1 MIHNKTM
8 KPKMMKK
15 SFLIVLLICMA
26 VLGAKAQNLNGRL
39 ADENG
44 EPVAFANMTLKM
56 AANDSLV
63 AGLTS
68 DENGAFSIDVKEGR
82 YILTAS
88 AIGYERLTIRCGA
101 TNLGTLVMP
110 KTTEQLDEVVVE
122 GSRVTEEAGRFVV
135 LPDPKE
141 AEVSG
146 RGLTLLDMQQLPGLE
161 VDVALQK
168 ITIDGGT
175 PILQIN
181 GKEVPLNRFIN
192 VRPEQILRIEY
203 SNDPGIRYLDRNVSG
218 VINLVLKESDD
229 GGNVMARVQSAFT
242 TGFVDGYLMAAHHK
256 GKSEFSLQ
264 YNLSHRNYKNVP
276 YEMIDS
282 YIAEERTVERNMEMN
297 SPFNY
302 ITHNITGEYTYQPND
317 STMFVATL
325 RDYIDNNHWFGTGTI
340 TETEN
345 GTTIQMGMNKQSDR
359 KGNSPML
366 DLFFTHKLR
375 NRQKIELNMVGQ
387 YSQSDYYNNLIYRDS
402 ENEWE
407 YPTKVINN
415 GYAVSGEAVYSKQFN
430 RSEARIG
437 LQYQHNFAS
446 NDYVIYETQTERT
459 KDNTYLYCGIG
470 GSISNNVMYSLGTGV
485 KLFTVADGIDTRRY
499 VRNLSTALL
508 FWRISNSWSLT
519 ATTYFVP
526 SLPSLSDLSPV
537 LQRVDDVEAIRGNDA
552 LKPSNTMNSTLR
564 LQYNN
569 KGWFAGMTG
578 SYYRNFS
585 PTVRLYQ
592 YVPELDLFVGTPQNT
607 DYYQRFQLKA
617 EVGVKQLFDR
627 LNITLNG
634 KLKKE
639 EAKGEEFYH
648 DNLNFS
654 SGINAQFV
662 WKQLVV
668 GCNFDFL
675 PDKSLFG
682 EEISIGEMSQSIY
695 VEYNWKSLN
704 ASLAWHCPF
713 NKKGFMYQT
722 SGLSAV
728 HPYCHTNWTSDN
740 GNMVVLGLTWKF
752 NYGKAFNKGQK
763 TLWNGGYD
771 DGMVK

>member
-1 MIHNKTM
+1 MAKKT
-8 KPKMMKK
+8 
-15 SFLIVLLICMA
+15 FFTALLVCMV
-26 VLGAKAQNLNGRL
+26 VLGAKAQNISGRL
-39 ADENG
+39 ADEDNN
-44 EPVAFANMTLKM
+44 PVAFANIVLKQ
-56 AANDSLV
+56 AQNDSLV

-68 DENGAFSIDVKEGR
+68 DENGAFFVDVMEGK

-88 AIGYERLTIRCGA
+88 AIGYERLTVRCGA
-101 TNLGTLVMP
+101 TALGTLLMP
-110 KTTEQLDEVVVE
+110 KTSEQLDEVVVE

-387 YSQSDYYNNLIYRDS
+387 YSQSDYYNNLIYSDS

-446 NDYVIYETQTERT
+446 NDYVIYETQTEMT

-578 SYYRNFS
+578 SYFRNFS

>member
-1 MIHNKTM
+1 
-8 KPKMMKK
+8 MMKK

-68 DENGAFSIDVKEGR
+68 DENGNFSIDVKNGR

-101 TNLGTLVMP
+101 TALGTLVMP
-110 KTTEQLDEVVVE
+110 KTTKELDEVVVE
-122 GSRVTEEAGRFVV
+122 GSRITEEAGRFVV

-325 RDYIDNNHWFGTGTI
+325 RDYIDNNHWYGTGTI

-415 GYAVSGEAVYSKQFN
+415 GFAVSGEAVYSKQFN

-446 NDYVIYETQTERT
+446 NDYVIYETQTEMT

-578 SYYRNFS
+578 SYFRNFS

>member
-1 MIHNKTM
+1 MEKRTL
-8 KPKMMKK
+8 
-15 SFLIVLLICMA
+15 FVALLVFIA
-26 VLGAKAQNLNGRL
+26 VLGAMAQNISGRL
-39 ADENG
+39 ADEDNN
-44 EPVAFANMTLKM
+44 PVAFANIVLKQ
-56 AANDSLV
+56 AHNDSLV

-68 DENGAFSIDVKEGR
+68 DESGAFSVDVKEGK

-88 AIGYERLTIRCGA
+88 AIGYERLTVRCGA
-101 TNLGTLVMP
+101 TALGTLLMP
-110 KTTEQLDEVVVE
+110 KTTKELDEVVVE

-161 VDVALQK
+161 VDVAMQN

-203 SNDPGIRYLDRNVSG
+203 SNDPGIRYLDRNASG
-218 VINLVLKESDD
+218 IINLVLKESDD
-229 GGNVMARVQSAFT
+229 GGNVMARIQSAFT

-276 YEMIDS
+276 YEMTDS
-282 YIAEERTVERNMEMN
+282 YLAEERTVERYQEMN
-297 SPFNY
+297 FPFNY

-345 GTTIQMGMNKQSDR
+345 GTTTQLDMNKQTDR
-359 KGNSPML
+359 KGNSPTL
-366 DLFFTHKLR
+366 DLFFTHKMR

-402 ENEWE
+402 ESEWE
-407 YPTKVINN
+407 YPTKVMNN
-415 GYAVSGEAVYSKQFN
+415 GYAISGEAVYGKQLKKAEV
-430 RSEARIG
+430 RVG

-446 NDYVIYETQTERT
+446 NDYVVYETQTEMT
-459 KDNTYLYCGIG
+459 KDNTYLYT
-470 GSISNNVMYSLGTGV
+470 SIDGNLSDNVMYSLGTGV
-485 KLFTVADGIDTRRY
+485 KLFTVTDGIDTRHY
-499 VRNLSTALL
+499 VRNLSTARL
-508 FWRISNSWSLT
+508 FWRINQHWSIN
-519 ATTYFVP
+519 ANARFIPY
-526 SLPSLSDLSPV
+526 LPSLSELSPV
-537 LQRVDDVEAIRGNDA
+537 LQRVDDVEAIQGNES
-552 LKPSNTMNSTLR
+552 LRPYNTLNGSLR
-564 LQYNN
+564 LRYNN
-569 KGWFAGMTG
+569 KGWFASVIP

-592 YVPELDLFVGTPQNT
+592 YDPELDLFVGTPYNT

-654 SGINAQFV
+654 SGIKAQFV

-668 GCNFDFL
+668 GCDFDFT
-675 PDKSLFG
+675 PEWYLFG
-682 EEISIGEMSQSIY
+682 EDLSGGEMSQSIY

-704 ASLAWHCPF
+704 ASVVWHCPF
-713 NKKGFMYQT
+713 NKKGYMYQT
-722 SGLSAV
+722 SNLSAV
-728 HPYCHTNWTSDN
+728 HPYTHTNWTTDN
-740 GNMVVLGLTWKF
+740 GNMVVLSLTWKF

>member
-1 MIHNKTM
+1 MQ
-8 KPKMMKK
+8 
-15 SFLIVLLICMA
+15 
-26 VLGAKAQNLNGRL
+26 AQNLNGRL

-68 DENGAFSIDVKEGR
+68 DENGNFSIDVKNGR

-101 TNLGTLVMP
+101 TALGTLVMP
-110 KTTEQLDEVVVE
+110 KTTKELDEVVVE
-122 GSRVTEEAGRFVV
+122 GSRITEEAGRFVV

-430 RSEARIG
+430 RTEARIG

-446 NDYVIYETQTERT
+446 NDYVIYETQTEMT

-578 SYYRNFS
+578 SYFRNFS

-752 NYGKAFNKGQK
+752 NYGKAFNKSQK

>member
-1 MIHNKTM
+1 
-8 KPKMMKK
+8 MMKK

>member
-1 MIHNKTM
+1 M

-44 EPVAFANMTLKM
+44 EPVAFANIVLKQVQ
-56 AANDSLV
+56 NDSLV

-68 DENGAFSIDVKEGR
+68 DENGSFSVDVKEGR

-88 AIGYERLTIRCGA
+88 AIGYERLTICCGA

-282 YIAEERTVERNMEMN
+282 YIAEERTVERNMKMN

-325 RDYIDNNHWFGTGTI
+325 RDYISTNHWFGTGAI

-345 GTTIQMGMNKQSDR
+345 GKTTLLDYNKLNENI
-359 KGNSPML
+359 GNSPTL
-366 DLFFTHKLR
+366 DLFFTHKMR
-375 NRQKIELNMVGQ
+375 NKQKIELNIVGQ
-387 YSQSDYYNNLIYRDS
+387 YSHSDYYNKLTYEDS
-402 ENEWE
+402 VSEWE

-415 GYAVSGEAVYSKQFN
+415 GYAISGEAVYSKQFN

-446 NDYVIYETQTERT
+446 NDYVIYETQTEMT

-470 GSISNNVMYSLGTGV
+470 GSISNNLMYSLGTGV
-485 KLFTVADGIDTRRY
+485 KLFSVTDGIYTKRY

-519 ATTYFVP
+519 ASTNFVP
-526 SLPSLSDLSPV
+526 YLPSLSDLSPV
-537 LQRVDDVEAIRGNDA
+537 LQRVDDVEAIRGNDL
-552 LKPSNTMNSTLR
+552 LKPTNTMYSTLR

-578 SYYRNFS
+578 SYFRNFS

-592 YVPELDLFVGTPQNT
+592 YDPDLDLFVGTPQNT

-617 EVGVKQLFDR
+617 EVGVKQLFNR

-639 EAKGEEFYH
+639 ETKGEEFYH
-648 DNLNFS
+648 DNLNFT
-654 SGINAQFV
+654 SGIKAQFV

-668 GCNFDFL
+668 GCDFDFT
-675 PDKSLFG
+675 PEWSLYG
-682 EEISIGEMSQSIY
+682 EDLSRGEMSQSIY
-695 VEYNWKSLN
+695 AEYNWKNLN
-704 ASLAWHCPF
+704 ASVVWHCPF

>member
-1 MIHNKTM
+1 MAKKT
-8 KPKMMKK
+8 
-15 SFLIVLLICMA
+15 FFTALLVCMV
-26 VLGAKAQNLNGRL
+26 VLGAKAQNISGRL
-39 ADENG
+39 ADEDNN
-44 EPVAFANMTLKM
+44 PVAFANIVLKQ
-56 AANDSLV
+56 AQNDSLV

-68 DENGAFSIDVKEGR
+68 DENGAFFVDVMEGK

-88 AIGYERLTIRCGA
+88 AIGYERLTVRCGA
-101 TNLGTLVMP
+101 TALGTLLMP
-110 KTTEQLDEVVVE
+110 KTSEQLDEVVVE

-446 NDYVIYETQTERT
+446 NDYVIYETQTEMT

-578 SYYRNFS
+578 SYFRNFS

>member
-1 MIHNKTM
+1 MAKKT
-8 KPKMMKK
+8 
-15 SFLIVLLICMA
+15 FFTALLVCMV
-26 VLGAKAQNLNGRL
+26 VLGAKAQNISGRL
-39 ADENG
+39 ADEDNN
-44 EPVAFANMTLKM
+44 PVAFANIVLKQ
-56 AANDSLV
+56 AQNDSLV

-68 DENGAFSIDVKEGR
+68 DENGAFFVDVMEGK

-88 AIGYERLTIRCGA
+88 AIGYERLTVRCGA
-101 TNLGTLVMP
+101 TALGTLLMP
-110 KTTEQLDEVVVE
+110 KTSEQLDEVVVE

-282 YIAEERTVERNMEMN
+282 YIAEERTVERSQELS

-387 YSQSDYYNNLIYRDS
+387 YSQSDYYNNLIYSDS

-446 NDYVIYETQTERT
+446 NDYVIYETQTEMT

-578 SYYRNFS
+578 SYFRNFS

>member
-1 MIHNKTM
+1 MNTKATRFYTLLAFLLMAGGVTM
-8 KPKMMKK
+8 Q
-15 SFLIVLLICMA
+15 
-26 VLGAKAQNLNGRL
+26 AQNLNGRL

-44 EPVAFANMTLKM
+44 EPVAFANMTLKL

-68 DENGAFSIDVKEGR
+68 DENGNFSIDVKNGR

-88 AIGYERLTIRCGA
+88 AIGYERLTVRCGA
-101 TNLGTLVMP
+101 TALGTLLMP
-110 KTTEQLDEVVVE
+110 KTSEQLDEVVVE

-430 RSEARIG
+430 RTEARIG

-446 NDYVIYETQTERT
+446 NDYVIYETQTEMT

-578 SYYRNFS
+578 SYFRNFS

-682 EEISIGEMSQSIY
+682 EVISIGEMSQSIY
-695 VEYNWKSLN
+695 AEYNWKSLN

-752 NYGKAFNKGQK
+752 NYGKAFNKSQK

>member
-15 SFLIVLLICMA
+15 SFLTAMLVCMA
-26 VLGAKAQNLNGRL
+26 VLGAKAQNITGRL
-39 ADENG
+39 ADEDNN
-44 EPVAFANMTLKM
+44 PVAFANIVLKQ
-56 AANDSLV
+56 AQNDSLV

-101 TNLGTLVMP
+101 TALGTLVMP
-110 KTTEQLDEVVVE
+110 KTTKELDEVVVE
-122 GSRVTEEAGRFVV
+122 GSRITEEAGRFVV

-446 NDYVIYETQTERT
+446 NDYVIYETQTEMT

-578 SYYRNFS
+578 SYFRNFS

>member
-15 SFLIVLLICMA
+15 SFLTALLILTA

-110 KTTEQLDEVVVE
+110 KTTKQLDEVVVE

-345 GTTIQMGMNKQSDR
+345 GTTIQMGMNKQSER

-446 NDYVIYETQTERT
+446 NDYVIYETQTEMT

-578 SYYRNFS
+578 SYFRNFS

-682 EEISIGEMSQSIY
+682 EEITIGEMSQSIY

>member
-1 MIHNKTM
+1 MG
-8 KPKMMKK
+8 KK
-15 SFLIVLLICMA
+15 SFLVALLVCMA
-26 VLGAKAQNLNGRL
+26 VLGAKAQNISGRL
-39 ADENG
+39 ADEDNN
-44 EPVAFANMTLKM
+44 PVAFANIVLKQ
-56 AANDSLV
+56 AQNDSLV

-68 DENGAFSIDVKEGR
+68 DENGTFSVDVKEGK

-88 AIGYERLTIRCGA
+88 AIGYERLTVRCGA
-101 TNLGTLVMP
+101 TALGTLLMP

-122 GSRVTEEAGRFVV
+122 ASRVTEEAGRFVV

-161 VDVALQK
+161 VDVAMQN

-203 SNDPGIRYLDRNVSG
+203 SNNPGIRYLDRNASG
-218 VINLVLKESDD
+218 IINLVLKESDD
-229 GGNVMARVQSAFT
+229 GGNVMARIQSAFT

-264 YNLSHRNYKNVP
+264 YNLSHRSYKNVP
-276 YEMIDS
+276 YEMSDS
-282 YIAEERTVERNMEMN
+282 YLAEERTVERYQEMN
-297 SPFNY
+297 FPFNY

-340 TETEN
+340 TETES
-345 GTTIQMGMNKQSDR
+345 GTTTQMDMNKQTDR
-359 KGNSPML
+359 KGNSPTL
-366 DLFFTHKLR
+366 DLFFTHKMR

-407 YPTKVINN
+407 YPTKVINK
-415 GYAVSGEAVYSKQFN
+415 GYAIGGEAVYSKQFN
-430 RSEARIG
+430 KAEARIG

-446 NDYVIYETQTERT
+446 NDYVIYETQTEMT
-459 KDNTYLYCGIG
+459 KDNTYLYT
-470 GSISNNVMYSLGTGV
+470 SIDGNLGDNMMYSLGTGA
-485 KLFTVADGIDTRRY
+485 KLFSVTDGINTKSY
-499 VRNLSTALL
+499 LRNLSMAGI
-508 FWRISNSWSLT
+508 FWRINNSWSLT
-519 ATTYFVP
+519 ANTEFTPY
-526 SLPSLSDLSPV
+526 LPSLSDLSPV
-537 LQRVDDVEAIRGNDA
+537 LQRVDDLEAVVGNEA
-552 LKPSNTMNSTLR
+552 LRPYNTLFNGLLLR
-564 LQYNN
+564 YKHS
-569 KGWFAGMTG
+569 KGWFANTTF
-578 SYYRNFS
+578 SYYRNFTPS
-585 PTVRLYQ
+585 VRLYH
-592 YVPELDLFVGTPQNT
+592 YDPDLGLFVGTRQNT

-617 EVGVKQLFDR
+617 EVGVKQLFNR
-627 LNITLNG
+627 LNITMYG

-654 SGINAQFV
+654 SGIKTQFV
-662 WKQLVV
+662 WKQLMV

-675 PDKSLFG
+675 PEKTLFG
-682 EEISIGEMSQSIY
+682 EDISIKEMSQSIY
-695 VEYNWKSLN
+695 AEYNWKNLN
-704 ASLAWHCPF
+704 ASVVWHCPF
-713 NKKGFMYQT
+713 NKKGYMYQT
-722 SGLSAV
+722 SNLSAV
-728 HPYCHTNWTSDN
+728 HPYTHTNWTSDN

>member
-1 MIHNKTM
+1 MQ
-8 KPKMMKK
+8 
-15 SFLIVLLICMA
+15 
-26 VLGAKAQNLNGRL
+26 AQNLNGRL

-44 EPVAFANMTLKM
+44 EPVAFANMTLKL

-68 DENGAFSIDVKEGR
+68 DENGNFSIDVKNGR

-88 AIGYERLTIRCGA
+88 AIGYERLTVRCGA
-101 TNLGTLVMP
+101 TALGTLLMP
-110 KTTEQLDEVVVE
+110 KTSEQLDEVVVE

-430 RSEARIG
+430 RTEARIG

-446 NDYVIYETQTERT
+446 NDYVIYETQTEMT

-578 SYYRNFS
+578 SYFRNFS

>member
-1 MIHNKTM
+1 MAKKT
-8 KPKMMKK
+8 
-15 SFLIVLLICMA
+15 FFTALLVCMV
-26 VLGAKAQNLNGRL
+26 VLGAKAQNISGRL
-39 ADENG
+39 ADEDNN
-44 EPVAFANMTLKM
+44 PVAFANIVLKQ
-56 AANDSLV
+56 AQNDSLV

-68 DENGAFSIDVKEGR
+68 DENGAFSVDVKEGK
-82 YILTAS
+82 YILIAS
-88 AIGYERLTIRCGA
+88 AIGYERLTVRCGA
-101 TNLGTLVMP
+101 TALGTLLMP
-110 KTTEQLDEVVVE
+110 KTSEQLDEVVVE

-446 NDYVIYETQTERT
+446 NDYVIYETQTEMT

-470 GSISNNVMYSLGTGV
+470 GSISNDVMYSLGTGV

-578 SYYRNFS
+578 SYFRNFS
-585 PTVRLYQ
+585 PTVRVYQ
-592 YVPELDLFVGTPQNT
+592 YDPELDLFVGTPQNT

-695 VEYNWKSLN
+695 AEYNWKSLN

-722 SGLSAV
+722 SNLSAV
-728 HPYCHTNWTSDN
+728 HPYTHTNWTSDN

>member
-1 MIHNKTM
+1 MKKRKESSKYSIVNHQNNCTM
-8 KPKMMKK
+8 AKK
-15 SFLIVLLICMA
+15 SFLTALLVVLA
-26 VLGAKAQNLNGRL
+26 VLGAEAQNISGRL
-39 ADENG
+39 ADEDNN
-44 EPVAFANMTLKM
+44 PVAFANIVLKQ
-56 AANDSLV
+56 AQNDSLV

-68 DENGAFSIDVKEGR
+68 DENGAFSVNVKEGK
-82 YILTAS
+82 YILVAS
-88 AIGYERLTIRCGA
+88 AIGYERLTVRCGA
-101 TNLGTLVMP
+101 TALGTLLMP
-110 KTTEQLDEVVVE
+110 KTSEQLDEVVVE

-161 VDVALQK
+161 VDVAMQN

-203 SNDPGIRYLDRNVSG
+203 SNDPGIRYLDRNASG
-218 VINLVLKESDD
+218 IINLVLKESDD
-229 GGNVMARVQSAFT
+229 GGNVMARIQSAFT
-242 TGFVDGYLMAAHHK
+242 TGCLDGYLMAAHHK

-282 YIAEERTVERNMEMN
+282 YIAEERTVERKMEMN

-325 RDYIDNNHWFGTGTI
+325 RDYISTNHWFGTGAI

-345 GTTIQMGMNKQSDR
+345 GEITLLDYNKLNENI
-359 KGNSPML
+359 GNSPTL
-366 DLFFTHKLR
+366 DLFFTHKMR

-387 YSQSDYYNNLIYRDS
+387 YSHSDYYNKLTYKDS
-402 ENEWE
+402 ESEWE

-446 NDYVIYETQTERT
+446 NDYVIYETQTEMT

-470 GSISNNVMYSLGTGV
+470 GSISNNLMYSLGTGV
-485 KLFTVADGIDTRRY
+485 KLFSVTDGIDTRRY

-519 ATTYFVP
+519 ATTSFVP
-526 SLPSLSDLSPV
+526 YLPSLSDLSPV
-537 LQRVDDVEAIRGNDA
+537 LQRVDDVEAIQGNES
-552 LKPSNTMNSTLR
+552 LRPYNTLSGSLR
-564 LQYNN
+564 LRYNN
-569 KGWFAGMTG
+569 KGWFASMVP

-585 PTVRLYQ
+585 PTVRVYQ
-592 YVPELDLFVGTPQNT
+592 YDPELDLFVGTPQNT

-617 EVGVKQLFDR
+617 EVGVKQLFDH

-654 SGINAQFV
+654 SGIKAQFV

-668 GCNFDFL
+668 GCDFDFT
-675 PDKSLFG
+675 PEWTLFG
-682 EEISIGEMSQSIY
+682 EDLSGGEMSQSIY
-695 VEYNWKSLN
+695 AEYNWKNLN
-704 ASLAWHCPF
+704 ASVAWHCPF
-713 NKKGFMYQT
+713 N
-722 SGLSAV
+722 
-728 HPYCHTNWTSDN
+728 
-740 GNMVVLGLTWKF
+740 
-752 NYGKAFNKGQK
+752 NKG
-763 TLWNGGYD
+763 
-771 DGMVK
+771 

>member
-1 MIHNKTM
+1 
-8 KPKMMKK
+8 MMKK
-15 SFLIVLLICMA
+15 SFLTALLILTA

-110 KTTEQLDEVVVE
+110 KTTKQLDEVVVE

-345 GTTIQMGMNKQSDR
+345 GTTIQMGMNKQSER

-446 NDYVIYETQTERT
+446 NDYVIYETQTEMT

-578 SYYRNFS
+578 SYFRNFS

-682 EEISIGEMSQSIY
+682 EEITIGEMSQSIY

>member
-1 MIHNKTM
+1 
-8 KPKMMKK
+8 MMKK
-15 SFLIVLLICMA
+15 SFLTAMLVCMA
-26 VLGAKAQNLNGRL
+26 VLGAKAQNITGRL
-39 ADENG
+39 ADEDNN
-44 EPVAFANMTLKM
+44 PVAFANIVLKQ
-56 AANDSLV
+56 AQNDSLV

-101 TNLGTLVMP
+101 TALGTLVMP
-110 KTTEQLDEVVVE
+110 KTTKELDEVVVE
-122 GSRVTEEAGRFVV
+122 GSRITEEAGRFVV

-446 NDYVIYETQTERT
+446 NDYVIYETQTEMT

-578 SYYRNFS
+578 SYFRNFS

>member
-26 VLGAKAQNLNGRL
+26 VLGAKAQNISGRL
-39 ADENG
+39 ADEGNN
-44 EPVAFANMTLKM
+44 PVAFANIVLKQVQ
-56 AANDSLV
+56 NDSLV

-101 TNLGTLVMP
+101 TALGTLVMP
-110 KTTEQLDEVVVE
+110 KTTEQLNEIVVE
-122 GSRVTEEAGRFVV
+122 ASRVTEEAGRFVV

-141 AEVSG
+141 AELSG

-161 VDVALQK
+161 VDVAQQN

-203 SNDPGIRYLDRNVSG
+203 SNEPGIRYLDRNASG
-218 VINLVLKESDD
+218 IINLVLKESDD
-229 GGNVMARVQSAFT
+229 GGYVMARVQSAFT

-446 NDYVIYETQTERT
+446 NDYVIYETQTEMT

-578 SYYRNFS
+578 SYFRNFS

>member
-1 MIHNKTM
+1 MAKKT
-8 KPKMMKK
+8 
-15 SFLIVLLICMA
+15 FFTALLVCMV
-26 VLGAKAQNLNGRL
+26 VLGAKAQNISGRL
-39 ADENG
+39 ADEDNN
-44 EPVAFANMTLKM
+44 PVAFANIVLKQ
-56 AANDSLV
+56 AQNDSLV

-68 DENGAFSIDVKEGR
+68 DENGAFFVDVMEGK

-88 AIGYERLTIRCGA
+88 AIGYERLTVRCGA
-101 TNLGTLVMP
+101 TALGTLLMP
-110 KTTEQLDEVVVE
+110 KTSEQLDEVVVE

-430 RSEARIG
+430 RTEARIG

-446 NDYVIYETQTERT
+446 NDYVIYETQTEMT

-578 SYYRNFS
+578 SYFRNFS

>member
-1 MIHNKTM
+1 
-8 KPKMMKK
+8 MMKK

-68 DENGAFSIDVKEGR
+68 DENGNFSIDVKNGR

-101 TNLGTLVMP
+101 TALGTLVMP
-110 KTTEQLDEVVVE
+110 KTTKELDEVVVE
-122 GSRVTEEAGRFVV
+122 GSRITEEAGRFVV

-181 GKEVPLNRFIN
+181 GKEVPLNHFIN

-276 YEMIDS
+276 YEMTDS
-282 YIAEERTVERNMEMN
+282 YLADERTVERYQEMN
-297 SPFNY
+297 FPFSY

-345 GTTIQMGMNKQSDR
+345 GTTTQMDMNKQSDR

-446 NDYVIYETQTERT
+446 NDYVIYETQTEMT

-578 SYYRNFS
+578 SYFRNFS

-752 NYGKAFNKGQK
+752 NYGKAFNKSQK

>member
-1 MIHNKTM
+1 MA
-8 KPKMMKK
+8 KK
-15 SFLIVLLICMA
+15 SFLTALLVVMA

-44 EPVAFANMTLKM
+44 DPVAFANMTLKK

-68 DENGAFSIDVKEGR
+68 DENGAFSIEVKEGK

-88 AIGYERLTIRCGA
+88 AIGYERLTVRCGA
-101 TNLGTLVMP
+101 TALGTLLMP
-110 KTTEQLDEVVVE
+110 KTIAQLDEVVVE

-141 AEVSG
+141 AEVAG

-161 VDVALQK
+161 VDVAMQN

-387 YSQSDYYNNLIYRDS
+387 YSQSDYYNNLIYSDS

-446 NDYVIYETQTERT
+446 NDYVIYETQTEMT

-578 SYYRNFS
+578 SYFRNFS

>member
-1 MIHNKTM
+1 
-8 KPKMMKK
+8 MMKK

-68 DENGAFSIDVKEGR
+68 DENGNFSIDVKNGR

-101 TNLGTLVMP
+101 TALGTLVMP
-110 KTTEQLDEVVVE
+110 KTTKELDEVVVE
-122 GSRVTEEAGRFVV
+122 GSRITEEAGRFVV

-430 RSEARIG
+430 RTEARIG

-446 NDYVIYETQTERT
+446 NDYVIYETQTEMT

-578 SYYRNFS
+578 SYFRNFS

-752 NYGKAFNKGQK
+752 NYGKAFNKSQK

>member
-1 MIHNKTM
+1 
-8 KPKMMKK
+8 
-15 SFLIVLLICMA
+15 
-26 VLGAKAQNLNGRL
+26 
-39 ADENG
+39 
-44 EPVAFANMTLKM
+44 
-56 AANDSLV
+56 
-63 AGLTS
+63 
-68 DENGAFSIDVKEGR
+68 
-82 YILTAS
+82 
-88 AIGYERLTIRCGA
+88 
-101 TNLGTLVMP
+101 
-110 KTTEQLDEVVVE
+110 
-122 GSRVTEEAGRFVV
+122 
-135 LPDPKE
+135 
-141 AEVSG
+141 
-146 RGLTLLDMQQLPGLE
+146 
-161 VDVALQK
+161 
-168 ITIDGGT
+168 
-175 PILQIN
+175 
-181 GKEVPLNRFIN
+181 
-192 VRPEQILRIEY
+192 
-203 SNDPGIRYLDRNVSG
+203 
-218 VINLVLKESDD
+218 
-229 GGNVMARVQSAFT
+229 
-242 TGFVDGYLMAAHHK
+242 
-256 GKSEFSLQ
+256 
-264 YNLSHRNYKNVP
+264 
-276 YEMIDS
+276 
-282 YIAEERTVERNMEMN
+282 
-297 SPFNY
+297 
-302 ITHNITGEYTYQPND
+302 
-317 STMFVATL
+317 
-325 RDYIDNNHWFGTGTI
+325 
-340 TETEN
+340 
-345 GTTIQMGMNKQSDR
+345 
-359 KGNSPML
+359 
-366 DLFFTHKLR
+366 
-375 NRQKIELNMVGQ
+375 
-387 YSQSDYYNNLIYRDS
+387 
-402 ENEWE
+402 
-407 YPTKVINN
+407 VINN

-446 NDYVIYETQTERT
+446 NDYVIYETQTEMT

-470 GSISNNVMYSLGTGV
+470 GSISNDVMYSLGTGV

-578 SYYRNFS
+578 SYFRNFS

-695 VEYNWKSLN
+695 AEYNWKSLN

-722 SGLSAV
+722 SNLSAV
-728 HPYCHTNWTSDN
+728 HPYTHTNWTSDN